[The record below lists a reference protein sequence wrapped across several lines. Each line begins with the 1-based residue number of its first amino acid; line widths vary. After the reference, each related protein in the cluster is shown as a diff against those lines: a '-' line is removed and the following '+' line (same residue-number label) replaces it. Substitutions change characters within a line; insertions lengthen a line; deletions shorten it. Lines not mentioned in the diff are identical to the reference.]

1 MLNDLEALE
10 VFASLCTTGS
20 IQKTAQALGIDSPT
34 ALRKL
39 TKLETQLGRQL
50 INREKRP
57 FEMTADACAII
68 GSVKKILEERQ
79 QIETYYRRLQSD
91 DSMLIRVMIGNAHI
105 NFATKF
111 ILEYAEQFPKLRF
124 NMLSPSD
131 VPSFLEGKADVICLS
146 AQAQLSNCI
155 MLPRGR
161 MIFVPVAT
169 PQYLKEHGPINHPDD
184 LLHHRVFSNL
194 YPNSFSLNSN
204 YQLTKKGQSCSFQA
218 IDTIRYSNV
227 EMTRRSVL
235 EHAGIAPCMPL
246 FFIIDDLEAG
256 RLVPVLGGWHRP
268 SHQNYVVCK
277 DDDWKIR
284 QIRMF
289 SNWWAQKLGDYEKEC
304 EARLIKLYGRKFFLN
319 LIH

>member
-1 MLNDLEALE
+1 
-10 VFASLCTTGS
+10 
-20 IQKTAQALGIDSPT
+20 
-34 ALRKL
+34 
-39 TKLETQLGRQL
+39 
-50 INREKRP
+50 
-57 FEMTADACAII
+57 
-68 GSVKKILEERQ
+68 
-79 QIETYYRRLQSD
+79 
-91 DSMLIRVMIGNAHI
+91 MIGNAHI
-105 NFATKF
+105 NFAPKF

-246 FFIIDDLEAG
+246 FFVIDDLECRYWEDGIGQVTKIMWFARMMIG
-256 RLVPVLGGWHRP
+256 KFVKFECFQIGGHKNSVITRKSVKLV
-268 SHQNYVVCK
+268 
-277 DDDWKIR
+277 
-284 QIRMF
+284 
-289 SNWWAQKLGDYEKEC
+289 
-304 EARLIKLYGRKFFLN
+304 
-319 LIH
+319 

>member
-34 ALRKL
+34 ASRKL

-284 QIRMF
+284 
-289 SNWWAQKLGDYEKEC
+289 
-304 EARLIKLYGRKFFLN
+304 
-319 LIH
+319 

>member
-1 MLNDLEALE
+1 MYNRID
-10 VFASLCTTGS
+10 S
-20 IQKTAQALGIDSPT
+20 KTAQALGIDSPT
-34 ALRKL
+34 ASRKL

-68 GSVKKILEERQ
+68 GSVKRFWRSDSRL
-79 QIETYYRRLQSD
+79 ETYYRRLQSD

-161 MIFVPVAT
+161 MIFIAGCDASV
-169 PQYLKEHGPINHPDD
+169 
-184 LLHHRVFSNL
+184 S
-194 YPNSFSLNSN
+194 
-204 YQLTKKGQSCSFQA
+204 KKNTGQSIILTIFCTTEYSA
-218 IDTIRYSNV
+218 IFIRTASRLTRTISSRKRAELQFSSDRYHS
-227 EMTRRSVL
+227 
-235 EHAGIAPCMPL
+235 L
-246 FFIIDDLEAG
+246 FECRDD
-256 RLVPVLGGWHRP
+256 
-268 SHQNYVVCK
+268 S
-277 DDDWKIR
+277 KIG
-284 QIRMF
+284 
-289 SNWWAQKLGDYEKEC
+289 A
-304 EARLIKLYGRKFFLN
+304 
-319 LIH
+319 

>member
-34 ALRKL
+34 ASRKL

-91 DSMLIRVMIGNAHI
+91 DAMLIRVMIGNAHI

-124 NMLSPSD
+124 NMLH
-131 VPSFLEGKADVICLS
+131 
-146 AQAQLSNCI
+146 
-155 MLPRGR
+155 RR
-161 MIFVPVAT
+161 MC
-169 PQYLKEHGPINHPDD
+169 
-184 LLHHRVFSNL
+184 RVFWR
-194 YPNSFSLNSN
+194 
-204 YQLTKKGQSCSFQA
+204 A
-218 IDTIRYSNV
+218 
-227 EMTRRSVL
+227 RRTSSV
-235 EHAGIAPCMPL
+235 
-246 FFIIDDLEAG
+246 
-256 RLVPVLGGWHRP
+256 
-268 SHQNYVVCK
+268 
-277 DDDWKIR
+277 
-284 QIRMF
+284 
-289 SNWWAQKLGDYEKEC
+289 
-304 EARLIKLYGRKFFLN
+304 
-319 LIH
+319 

>member
-34 ALRKL
+34 ASRKL

-91 DSMLIRVMIGNAHI
+91 DAMLIRVMIGNAHI

-184 LLHHRVFSNL
+184 LLPTEYSAIFIRTASR
-194 YPNSFSLNSN
+194 
-204 YQLTKKGQSCSFQA
+204 LTRTISSRKKGRAAVFKRS
-218 IDTIRYSNV
+218 IRFV
-227 EMTRRSVL
+227 
-235 EHAGIAPCMPL
+235 
-246 FFIIDDLEAG
+246 
-256 RLVPVLGGWHRP
+256 
-268 SHQNYVVCK
+268 
-277 DDDWKIR
+277 
-284 QIRMF
+284 IRM
-289 SNWWAQKLGDYEKEC
+289 
-304 EARLIKLYGRKFFLN
+304 
-319 LIH
+319 

>member
-34 ALRKL
+34 ASRKL

-91 DSMLIRVMIGNAHI
+91 DAMLIRVMIGNAHI

-204 YQLTKKGQSCSFQA
+204 YQLTKKRAELQFSS
-218 IDTIRYSNV
+218 DRYHS
-227 EMTRRSVL
+227 
-235 EHAGIAPCMPL
+235 L
-246 FFIIDDLEAG
+246 FECRDD
-256 RLVPVLGGWHRP
+256 
-268 SHQNYVVCK
+268 S
-277 DDDWKIR
+277 KIG
-284 QIRMF
+284 
-289 SNWWAQKLGDYEKEC
+289 A
-304 EARLIKLYGRKFFLN
+304 
-319 LIH
+319 

>member
-34 ALRKL
+34 ASRKL

-105 NFATKF
+105 NFAPKF

-124 NMLSPSD
+124 NMLSHAFTVGCTQFS
-131 VPSFLEGKADVICLS
+131 GG
-146 AQAQLSNCI
+146 QG
-155 MLPRGR
+155 GR
-161 MIFVPVAT
+161 
-169 PQYLKEHGPINHPDD
+169 YLFECTGTA
-184 LLHHRVFSNL
+184 LQLHHAAERTDDFCA
-194 YPNSFSLNSN
+194 
-204 YQLTKKGQSCSFQA
+204 GCDA
-218 IDTIRYSNV
+218 
-227 EMTRRSVL
+227 SV
-235 EHAGIAPCMPL
+235 
-246 FFIIDDLEAG
+246 
-256 RLVPVLGGWHRP
+256 
-268 SHQNYVVCK
+268 S
-277 DDDWKIR
+277 
-284 QIRMF
+284 
-289 SNWWAQKLGDYEKEC
+289 
-304 EARLIKLYGRKFFLN
+304 
-319 LIH
+319 

>member
-34 ALRKL
+34 ASRKL

-111 ILEYAEQFPKLRF
+111 ILEYAEQFTGTAL
-124 NMLSPSD
+124 
-131 VPSFLEGKADVICLS
+131 
-146 AQAQLSNCI
+146 Q
-155 MLPRGR
+155 
-161 MIFVPVAT
+161 
-169 PQYLKEHGPINHPDD
+169 
-184 LLHHRVFSNL
+184 LHHAAERTDDFCAGCDAAVSKRTRAN
-194 YPNSFSLNSN
+194 
-204 YQLTKKGQSCSFQA
+204 QSS
-218 IDTIRYSNV
+218 
-227 EMTRRSVL
+227 
-235 EHAGIAPCMPL
+235 
-246 FFIIDDLEAG
+246 
-256 RLVPVLGGWHRP
+256 
-268 SHQNYVVCK
+268 
-277 DDDWKIR
+277 
-284 QIRMF
+284 
-289 SNWWAQKLGDYEKEC
+289 
-304 EARLIKLYGRKFFLN
+304 
-319 LIH
+319 

>member
-34 ALRKL
+34 ASRKL

-169 PQYLKEHGPINHPDD
+169 PQYLKDTRAN
-184 LLHHRVFSNL
+184 
-194 YPNSFSLNSN
+194 
-204 YQLTKKGQSCSFQA
+204 QSS
-218 IDTIRYSNV
+218 
-227 EMTRRSVL
+227 
-235 EHAGIAPCMPL
+235 
-246 FFIIDDLEAG
+246 
-256 RLVPVLGGWHRP
+256 
-268 SHQNYVVCK
+268 
-277 DDDWKIR
+277 
-284 QIRMF
+284 
-289 SNWWAQKLGDYEKEC
+289 
-304 EARLIKLYGRKFFLN
+304 
-319 LIH
+319 

>member
-34 ALRKL
+34 ASRKL

-131 VPSFLEGKADVICLS
+131 VPSFLGCHLFECTGTAL
-146 AQAQLSNCI
+146 Q
-155 MLPRGR
+155 
-161 MIFVPVAT
+161 
-169 PQYLKEHGPINHPDD
+169 
-184 LLHHRVFSNL
+184 LHHAAERTDDFCAGCDASVSKRTRAN
-194 YPNSFSLNSN
+194 
-204 YQLTKKGQSCSFQA
+204 QSS
-218 IDTIRYSNV
+218 
-227 EMTRRSVL
+227 
-235 EHAGIAPCMPL
+235 
-246 FFIIDDLEAG
+246 
-256 RLVPVLGGWHRP
+256 
-268 SHQNYVVCK
+268 
-277 DDDWKIR
+277 
-284 QIRMF
+284 
-289 SNWWAQKLGDYEKEC
+289 
-304 EARLIKLYGRKFFLN
+304 
-319 LIH
+319 